1 MGQRR
6 RYRRRSVARGSRERT
21 SADVVSA
28 ERSAV
33 IRLRGPARRGG
44 RRGEGRRCRLSQS
57 KGAWLVCVV
66 GRRVVPAAA
75 GSRVHDHVTTPGPVA
90 VRFVRTERDL
100 PKHVEFNRV
109 ARRPLSA
116 VTGSFPV
123 PARSRR
129 AACFKNQYHIN
140 EKGQRAGGRVPAS
153 SRREIPEPN
162 LVHAA
167 CCTHTLH

>member
-1 MGQRR
+1 
-6 RYRRRSVARGSRERT
+6 
-21 SADVVSA
+21 
-28 ERSAV
+28 V